1 MLQLSHIIFNLDSHH
16 KLIRWRLAT
25 HGGIDGYSRLIVYLR
40 CTSNIRSTTI
50 YDSFLGAVREHHLP
64 SRVRSDQ
71 GGENVLVAQHMIEH
85 RGPDRGSMI
94 VGSSV
99 HNQRIERLWKDMH
112 KCVTSLYYKLFY
124 FMEQCDLLD
133 QLNEKH
139 IYALH
144 YIFIPRI
151 NKALSL
157 FMHGWNHHPIRTAH
171 NKSPHQLFTA
181 GMLILRHSQLIALDF
196 FDHVDSTY
204 GIDEDGPVPT
214 EDDNSVV
221 QIPECSYILS
231 DSDFTLLQQTIDP
244 LSSSEEYGIDLYEQ
258 TLHFLDHL

>member
-1 MLQLSHIIFNLDSHH
+1 MHHKKNFYSDSHH

-25 HGGIDGYSRLIVYLR
+25 HGGIDGYSRLIVYLK
-40 CTSNIRSTTI
+40 CCSNIRSTTI
-50 YDSFLGAVREHHLP
+50 YDSFLGAVRENHLP

-71 GGENVLVAQHMIEH
+71 GGENVLIAQHMIEH

-139 IYALH
+139 IYAFH
-144 YIFIPRI
+144 FIFIPCI
-151 NKALSL
+151 NKALSH
-157 FMHGWNHHPIRTAH
+157 FMHGWNHHPIRTAS

-181 GMLILRHSQLIALDF
+181 GMLILR
-196 FDHVDSTY
+196 
-204 GIDEDGPVPT
+204 
-214 EDDNSVV
+214 
-221 QIPECSYILS
+221 
-231 DSDFTLLQQTIDP
+231 
-244 LSSSEEYGIDLYEQ
+244 
-258 TLHFLDHL
+258 